1 LTGDARNAQLA
12 AFKLKER
19 DLRELEK
26 IADEDPLGVAVQLDK
41 AVNGTSLLLMFEV
54 GRAYLL
60 FPGDAQWGTWQNAL
74 GDPEFRALLEKT
86 NFLKIGH
93 HGSHNATP
101 RELIESIIREQGFSA
116 MVCTRQTKKFKK
128 IPLPSLLDAI
138 SERSGKR
145 IARSDDDAKVK
156 GFTRKGD
163 VYVET
168 SVAI

>member
-1 LTGDARNAQLA
+1 M
-12 AFKLKER
+12 
-19 DLRELEK
+19 
-26 IADEDPLGVAVQLDK
+26 QLDK
-41 AVNGTSLLLMFEV
+41 AVNGTSLLLLFEV

-74 GDPEFRALLEKT
+74 GDPEFHTLLEKT
-86 NFLKIGH
+86 NFLKVGH

-101 RELIESIIREQGFSA
+101 REFIDKIIRANGFSA
-116 MVCTRQTKKFKK
+116 MVCTRPTTKFKK

-138 SERSGKR
+138 TSRSGKR
-145 IARSDDDAKVK
+145 IARSDDAEEVQ